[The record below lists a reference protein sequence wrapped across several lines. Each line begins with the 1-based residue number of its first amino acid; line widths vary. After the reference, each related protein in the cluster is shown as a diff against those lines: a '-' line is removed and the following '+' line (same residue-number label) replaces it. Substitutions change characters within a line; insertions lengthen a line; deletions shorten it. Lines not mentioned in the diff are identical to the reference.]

1 MVQEPGLALSLAI
14 ILAMAMIVL
23 AITTRIVRTLPPRRS
38 RRAK

>member
-1 MVQEPGLALSLAI
+1 MAPEPGLALSLGI

-23 AITTRIVRTLPPRRS
+23 AITTRIMRALPPRRS